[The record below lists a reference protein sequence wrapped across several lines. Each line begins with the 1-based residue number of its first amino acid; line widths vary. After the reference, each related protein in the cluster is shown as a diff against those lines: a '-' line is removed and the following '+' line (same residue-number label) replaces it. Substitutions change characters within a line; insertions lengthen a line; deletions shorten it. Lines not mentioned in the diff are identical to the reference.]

1 MYGYLY
7 CSIREFEII
16 LIAIQVFTSCKSLP
30 CYKRKENLVF
40 ASFLPVCCQCDS
52 RLPGSSSSR
61 IINSWSWYLCQSF
74 FSYSWFGE
82 IEFFCIC
89 HWRTIPPNS
98 KYHRNYSRRW
108 LTQKCYVF
116 LGSEL
121 CSHNHSSLI
130 GSVAI

>member
-1 MYGYLY
+1 MYGY
-7 CSIREFEII
+7 CTIREFEII

-82 IEFFCIC
+82 IEFFLIATGEQSNPI
-89 HWRTIPPNS
+89 HSIIVIIPDVDWHKNV
-98 KYHRNYSRRW
+98 
-108 LTQKCYVF
+108 TF

-121 CSHNHSSLI
+121 CSNNHSSLI
-130 GSVAI
+130 GSVAM